1 MASPDRIISTSVRL
15 YQRLLAAYPRAFQET
30 YGAQMTQMFSDRC
43 RDAYRRRGTQGV
55 LSLWPAMLYDL
66 GRNALAER
74 LQGEH
79 RGRSTYALSAQLASV
94 AHPIT
99 QQQELEEYIQ
109 HVAAQSQHS
118 LVARLEAVLT
128 RAVLAVPLG
137 IRS

>member
-1 MASPDRIISTSVRL
+1 MASPERIISTSVRL
-15 YQRLLAAYPRAFQET
+15 YQRLLAAYPRVFQET
-30 YGAQMTQMFSDRC
+30 YGAQMTQLFADRC

-79 RGRSTYALSAQLASV
+79 RERSTDAMSAQLASV

-99 QQQELEEYIQ
+99 QQQELEEYIK
-109 HVAAQSQHS
+109 HVAAQSPHS
-118 LVARLEAVLT
+118 LVGRLEAVLT
-128 RAVLAVPLG
+128 RAALAVPLG
-137 IRS
+137 IR